1 MKPLP
6 LTLAFSA
13 LAFSAGISNPWARE
27 QKISCDAV
35 PAPVRAAFEKAFAK
49 AEMNNCLEETE
60 KRKTIYEID
69 SKVGD
74 SRVAARFQAD
84 GNLIR
89 TEETIATGDVPEPV
103 KQAAQKKYPGGE
115 ITLAQKVTSGTSVTY
130 ELDVKHRNK
139 SVEVAFDDNGKQVK
153 IKR

>member
-1 MKPLP
+1 
-6 LTLAFSA
+6 
-13 LAFSAGISNPWARE
+13 
-27 QKISCDAV
+27 
-35 PAPVRAAFEKAFAK
+35 
-49 AEMNNCLEETE
+49 MNNCLEETE
-60 KRKTIYEID
+60 KRKTFYEID

-74 SRVAARFQAD
+74 NRVAARFQAD

-139 SVEVAFDDNGKQVK
+139 SVEVAFDGNGKQVK